1 MILHLTFVLI
11 GSDNL
16 LPSEDKGGTHIG
28 KASPRVNLCGTIWS
42 MSFISKGNEQVGG
55 DEHDCL
61 LALVVHMKGAA
72 LNELLLFGCNSSEN
86 TIEVI
91 SLFSEAGTL
100 ALGITEAPHLSGFA
114 VLFRL
119 GDIILM
125 DLRDPTNP
133 CSIQKISLN
142 ASVADDHSSDESSRG
157 LDVDDEGM
165 FEAAACAL
173 LELRDSTCKFVS
185 SWAWESSDSIRP
197 KLVVCIDTGE
207 LFMIDIHSDF
217 EGARMILS
225 NCFFSASPC
234 KVLLWAERGFI
245 AAIVEMGDG
254 MILKLEHGRLQCTYL
269 IQNVSPIL
277 DLCLAE
283 CHDEKQDQMFAC
295 CGMNPEGSVRIVR
308 SGVSVER
315 LLKTLPIYEGITGT
329 WAMQISE
336 NDSHH
341 SFLVISF
348 VEETRVLSVGLS
360 FSDVTDAVGFQADV
374 CTLACGL
381 LSDGILVQIH
391 RTGVRICLPVAFAKG
406 ERSAPVCAS
415 WYPDDMTIN
424 LGAVGRN
431 LIVVATSNPCFII
444 LLGLRAPSTYE
455 YEIYEI
461 GNMRPP
467 NISLAEK
474 IVESAIPPGF
484 EFDMTFVVGTHKPSV
499 EILSVIPG
507 ETCRL
512 IAVGSISITNT
523 FGSPPSGCIPENV
536 RIVVV
541 DQFYVL
547 AGLRNGMLLRYEW
560 PAISSL
566 VAFRPI
572 GVTPV
577 FLVPLHDSLDSDII
591 ALSDKPWLLQAARHS
606 LAYTSIPFQSATHA
620 TPVNSD
626 ACPKGILFVAE
637 NCLHL
642 VEIIHRKRLNVG
654 KFGLEGSPRKIL
666 YHNESKTLLVMRS
679 GLCDDSCL
687 SDIYRM
693 DPLSGSVLARFK
705 CESGETAKSMQIVK
719 VGNEQVL
726 VVGTSR
732 TQGRVIMPSGESES
746 SLCRSPDNTYDE
758 VQLDNMEA
766 EQLQVVACL
775 SMPGVVLSV
784 CSYLDR
790 YILASAGSF
799 LCVCGFLNDNP
810 HRLRRLATMKSR
822 FTITCLAA
830 HFTRIAA
837 GDCRDGILFY
847 TYQEDLKK
855 LELLY
860 CDPVHRLVGDCAL
873 IDLDT
878 AVVSDRR
885 GSICILS
892 SPNHLE
898 DNASPERNLRIRCSY
913 YLGETVMSIRKRH
926 TPPPPYWVFFPCL
939 VTTYLDVLPVQTVT
953 PLWGAHPSHPPA
965 HQAIPHPL
973 LRLMSTFVLL
983 VKGSVLYKLPVD
995 EASKAHSNSKTSPHS
1010 AKGSIVAGT
1019 MLGSVIAFVPVTSE
1033 EHKLLEAVQ
1042 ARLANHPL
1050 TAPSLETIMPSF
1062 VGVDCWI
1069 TNHASALGST
1079 NFGPFFPGITI
1090 LFFFFFFGGEISRW
1104 IMPMPTMLDGDM
1116 LAQFLELTSSQQEEV
1131 LDISR
1136 SRQAAEASWSPN
1148 PPGISVDE
1156 VVRLLERVHY
1166 ALS

>member
-11 GSDNL
+11 GSGYFLAVSAYEDQFAVL
-16 LPSEDKGGTHIG
+16 SVSLSAGSDIIDKIIYYPSEDKGGTHIG

-100 ALGITEAPHLSGFA
+100 ALGITEVPHLSGFA

-225 NCFFSASPC
+225 NCFFSVSPC

-444 LLGLRAPSTYE
+444 LLGIRAPSTYE

-461 GNMRPP
+461 GNMRPQNEISCISIPKKTFNQGSLRP

-507 ETCRL
+507 KTCRL

-705 CESGETAKSMQIVK
+705 CESGETAKSMQIAK

-913 YLGETVMSIRKRH
+913 YLGETVMSIRKVDSTSLLVMNSHTNSH
-926 TPPPPYWVFFPCL
+926 TPVGGPPFSSTSSP
-939 VTTYLDVLPVQTVT
+939 
-953 PLWGAHPSHPPA
+953 GHPPS
-965 HQAIPHPL
+965 P
-973 LRLMSTFVLL
+973 FKVN
-983 VKGSVLYKLPVD
+983 VDGSDLYKLPVD

-1042 ARLANHPL
+1042 ARLANYPL
-1050 TAPSLETIMPSF
+1050 TAPILGNDHAEF
-1062 VGVDCWI
+1062 RGRGLLDGV
-1069 TNHASALGST
+1069 
-1079 NFGPFFPGITI
+1079 
-1090 LFFFFFFGGEISRW
+1090 
-1104 IMPMPTMLDGDM
+1104 PTMLDGDM

-1156 VVRLLERVHY
+1156 VVRFLERVHY